1 MNEQSWKKKDSFK
14 NRILLAE
21 VQKRGYNF
29 SKAYIYGNQSPSK
42 MKKFD
47 VCVIGGGPAGY
58 ASAMRAIDFGKRVA
72 LVEKNRLGGAGIHQG
87 ALWSKTWWEISRRAR
102 MISPHTDLHNS
113 NTPDFSFEKVKNEV
127 GAAVEERVNLL
138 VHHMNNINNG
148 LGNELFEY
156 IHGTAKVTGEN
167 EVTINGQTDETKLEA
182 DYIILATGST
192 PRKLPHLPIDEE
204 VVFTSDGLNNL
215 TSFPKSIVIVGA
227 GVIGCEFAT
236 IFSNFGQTKVHLID
250 KGDRILP
257 FEDEDVVKVIETN
270 LEAKG
275 VLIHRNS
282 KLTNMVVDEG
292 EVMYDLEYNDGTK
305 ETFRVEKG
313 LVSVGRVPQY
323 ENLLDD
329 SLEIELDDRGIKD
342 DLTQTSI
349 SNIYAVGDITADISL
364 VNVGELEGR
373 YAVERIFGKPEQ
385 PLIYKNISTIM
396 FLDPEVAGV
405 GMNEIQAKQ
414 AGLEYKVVSLDYG
427 CIPRATA
434 MRNTQGF
441 IKVLVTNDEKLNILG
456 MRVVGE
462 HASSAIQAVAL
473 LISQDK
479 SIKELAELIHPHP
492 SIIEGIQEC
501 GRVLMGKP
509 LFKPNVLRDAIKC
522 KVWDGEYKDLVN

>member
-1 MNEQSWKKKDSFK
+1 
-14 NRILLAE
+14 
-21 VQKRGYNF
+21 
-29 SKAYIYGNQSPSK
+29 

-58 ASAMRAIDFGKRVA
+58 AAAMRAIDFGKSVA
-72 LVEKNRLGGAGIHQG
+72 LIEKDKLGGAGIHQG
-87 ALWSKTWWEISRRAR
+87 ALWSKTWWEISREAR
-102 MISPHTDLHNS
+102 MINLHGNALNVGS
-113 NTPDFSFEKVKNEV
+113 TEFSFEKVKGEV
-127 GAAVEERVNLL
+127 SDAVAERVNLL
-138 VHHMNNINNG
+138 SHHMENINLG
-148 LGNELFEY
+148 LGEDLFEY
-156 IHGTAKVTGEN
+156 IHGVAHVKDKNTV
-167 EVTINGQTDETKLEA
+167 EVSGNGQDQTLEA
-182 DYIILATGST
+182 DYIVLATGSV

-204 VVFTSDGLNNL
+204 IVFTSDGLSNL
-215 TSFPKSIVIVGA
+215 TKFPKSIVIVGA

-236 IFSNFGQTKVHLID
+236 IFSNFGHTKVHLID

-257 FEDEDVVKVIETN
+257 FEDEDVVKVIEKN

-282 KLTNMVVDEG
+282 KLIEMKVDED
-292 EVMYDLEYNDGTK
+292 EVVYILEYNDGTK
-305 ETFRVEKG
+305 ESFRVEKG
-313 LVSVGRVPQY
+313 LISIGRVPQY
-323 ENLLDD
+323 DQLLDEGLGVEVD
-329 SLEIELDDRGIKD
+329 NRGIKD
-342 DLTQTSI
+342 DLTQTSV

-373 YAVERIFGKPEQ
+373 YAIERIFGKPEQ

-414 AGLEYKVVSLDYG
+414 AGLEYRTVRLSYETNA
-427 CIPRATA
+427 RATA
-434 MRNTQGF
+434 MRNTEGF
-441 IKVLVTNDEKLNILG
+441 IKVLVTNDDDMNILG

-501 GRVLMGKP
+501 GRILMGKP
-509 LFKPNVLRDAIKC
+509 LFKPRVLRDAIRC
-522 KVWDGEYKDLVN
+522 QVWDGKSYKDLVSG